1 MSRSLD
7 FFELGYPDE
16 LVVQGEALYDAA
28 AVQAIRKVDKKL
40 YVVTVEDATATHEV
54 ELLKPRLKSR
64 ATTCDCM
71 QHDRYKA
78 CRHVVA
84 ALFGLRRQVQEEES
98 QKASSKERKRSA
110 KKLTIN
116 DVLQQIDKDEL
127 VRFVQGYAKKDKAFG
142 TLLKAHFARQVDAV
156 DAKNKYKQILTSV
169 IKPVQTA
176 QVHLT
181 ATQVRLYAHAAT
193 ELVDQLEDAIVLGD
207 YIEALDIWRAC
218 SEKNE
223 YVYRHSDLQGK
234 AIDELAFRLQQVAR
248 DMLKAQI
255 SPSLRGELVET
266 ILAVGQL
273 SYYVYR
279 SVLLNPLE
287 LLLRYGDLSAERSAA
302 LLATTEAII
311 EDRDEAAELAI
322 LYAVRLRLQLHLGD
336 TPDVKTLAVD
346 LHALLP
352 QLIRNLLAANDYDS
366 ARYLTETLR
375 SLGHNSPTITK
386 TLVEIYNHQGARRPL
401 RQLAMEAFLQTYEL
415 RYFDLLKS
423 SVKVDRWPRIRD
435 EVLSQIDNA
444 AVRTEALRRD
454 LDWIALVE
462 ALRDIGDLELTLK
475 YTSHLKVY
483 EPDALAD
490 LHVEQVRDYLNSHIG
505 LQSQAYLRALMLDLE
520 REGAVSSTKKLIRM
534 LDAEFGHRATL
545 QP

>member
-1 MSRSLD
+1 MSSSLD

-28 AVQAIRKVDKKL
+28 AVKNISRVDKKL
-40 YVVTVEDATATHEV
+40 YVVTISDATATHEV
-54 ELLKPRLKSR
+54 ELLKPDLKSR
-64 ATTCDCM
+64 VTTCDCL
-71 QHDRYKA
+71 QHERYKA

-84 ALFGLRRQVQEEES
+84 ALFGIRRQIQDEAA
-98 QKASSKERKRSA
+98 QKATSKERKRSA

-116 DVLQQIDKDEL
+116 DVLQQIDKDDL

-176 QVHLT
+176 VVHLT

-193 ELVDQLEDAIVLGD
+193 ELVDQLEDAIVVGD
-207 YIEALDIWRAC
+207 YIEAVDIWKAC

-248 DMLKAQI
+248 DMLKAEI
-255 SPSLRGELVET
+255 APDLRTSLIET
-266 ILAVGQL
+266 ILAVGEL

-287 LLLRYGDLSAERSAA
+287 LLLRYASLTTEWQQRLLLSV
-302 LLATTEAII
+302 EAII
-311 EDRDEAAELAI
+311 ADREDATESAVLQAI
-322 LYAVRLRLQLHLGD
+322 KLRLELILGE
-336 TPDVKTLAVD
+336 TPDIETLAVGHNS
-346 LHALLP
+346 LIP
-352 QLIRNLLAANDYDS
+352 QIIRNLLAANDYDS

-375 SLGHNSPTITK
+375 SQGHNSPTITK
-386 TLVEIYNHQGARRPL
+386 TLVEIYSHQGARRPL
-401 RQLAMEAFLQTYEL
+401 RQLAMEAFLQSHEL

-435 EVLSQIDNA
+435 EVLSQIDNP
-444 AVRTEALRRD
+444 AVRTEALKRD

-462 ALRDIGDLELTLK
+462 ALRDIGDLSLTMK
-475 YTSHLKVY
+475 YTSHLKIY
-483 EPDALAD
+483 EPQALAD

-505 LQSQAYLRALMLDLE
+505 LQSQAYLKTLMLDLE
-520 REGAVSSTKKLIRM
+520 REGAVSSTRKLIRM